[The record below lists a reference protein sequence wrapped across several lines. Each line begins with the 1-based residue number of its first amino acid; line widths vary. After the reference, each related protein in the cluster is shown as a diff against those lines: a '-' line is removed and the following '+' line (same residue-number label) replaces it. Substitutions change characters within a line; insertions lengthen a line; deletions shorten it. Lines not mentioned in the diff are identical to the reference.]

1 MIDKLK
7 ASLNAVPQNVS
18 SVEEGSLVAK
28 TPADL
33 RKMMEKRVEEEEKR
47 VQKEI
52 ISRIQEKEEIKQ

>member
-7 ASLNAVPQNVS
+7 ASLNAVPQNVKGL
-18 SVEEGSLVAK
+18 VEEPLVAK